1 MPELKTYRVFISH
14 AWDYGGEYERLCNL
28 LDNAP
33 LFTWVNY
40 SVPEDSPI
48 HNAKTKK
55 AIKDGLTNHIKPS
68 QIEIV
73 LGGMYGAYSDWMQT
87 EMDIAVGFN
96 KPILGIVPYG
106 GERVPTAVQDA
117 ADEMVNWSTA
127 SIVSAIR
134 SLAL

>member
-1 MPELKTYRVFISH
+1 MPELRKYYVFMSY
-14 AWDYGGEYERLCNL
+14 AWDYGGEYQRLCNL

-33 LFTWVNY
+33 LFTWANY

-68 QIEIV
+68 QIVIV

-87 EMDIAVGFN
+87 EMDIAGDFN

-106 GERVPTAVQDA
+106 GERVPTAVQNA
-117 ADEMVNWSTA
+117 ADEMVGWNTA

-134 SLAL
+134 RLSI